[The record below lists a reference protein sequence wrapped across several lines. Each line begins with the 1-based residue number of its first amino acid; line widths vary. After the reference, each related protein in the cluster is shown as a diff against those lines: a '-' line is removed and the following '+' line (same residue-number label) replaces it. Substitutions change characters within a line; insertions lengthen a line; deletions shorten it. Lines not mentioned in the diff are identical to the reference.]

1 MTVNLLM
8 MPAGPALVT
17 ELAPGD
23 TTGARLLAEVRKI
36 ISSTPAGT
44 AIELVGSR
52 ATRWQTAVAGSFQA
66 WGAPQVS
73 VGAGHYLPELVQRYA
88 LGARA
93 QDIVSVRAEL
103 GQPNPDALTLV
114 ALDGSA
120 GLTARAPLSLLDGAQ
135 ESDAWCRSVLSAQG
149 SATLTPPMDEKDL
162 FKAGVLEPSLWLELT
177 QLRPQS
183 AELFAADT
191 TLGVGRYVA
200 GWEI

>member
-1 MTVNLLM
+1 MTVNLLV

-23 TTGARLLAEVRKI
+23 TSGARLLAAVRKI
-36 ISSTPAGT
+36 VYSTPVGT
-44 AIELVGSR
+44 PIELVGSQDP
-52 ATRWQTAVAGSFQA
+52 RWETAVVGSFQA

-73 VGAGHYLPELVQRYA
+73 VGMGHYLPELVQRYA
-88 LGARA
+88 LGVRA
-93 QDIVSVRAEL
+93 QDVFSVRAEL
-103 GQPNPDALTLV
+103 GEPNPQALTLL

-135 ESDAWCRSVLSAQG
+135 ETDAWCRSVLSAQE
-149 SATLTPPMDEKDL
+149 SATLAPPMDEKAL
-162 FKAGVLEPSLWLELT
+162 LKAGVIEPSLWLELT

-183 AELFAADT
+183 AELIDADT